1 VSIPAAPAAES
12 RDSPASV
19 RYWVVVPAAGAGRR
33 FGGGQPKQYARVA
46 GRTLLE
52 WSLQP
57 FIEDVRCRGIVV
69 AIAADDHEWP
79 SLALPRDKI
88 EAAAGGAERS
98 DSVRSALATLAPRA
112 QPDEWVLVHDAVRP
126 CLTREDLDRLL
137 SQLAAHPVGGL
148 LAVPVADTLKK
159 STAPGAGATTVDRA
173 GLWRALTPQMF
184 RYGALRSALD
194 GAAALGRV
202 PTDEAQAIE
211 WAGGVPALVAG
222 SATNVKVTTPDD
234 LAVVR
239 GWLAGGEES
248 AAMRIGSGFDVHAF
262 GAGDSVMLGGV
273 RIPHTQGVVA
283 HSDGDVVLHALCDAL
298 LGAAGLGD
306 IGEHF
311 RDDDPRWK
319 GADSGGFVRNV
330 LGMLRARS
338 LAVVNADVTV
348 IAQAPRLG
356 AHRAPMRERIAALLE
371 VPPDAVN
378 VKATTT
384 ERLGFVGR
392 GEGIAAQAVV
402 MLRHA

>member
-1 VSIPAAPAAES
+1 VSI
-12 RDSPASV
+12 

-33 FGGGQPKQYARVA
+33 FGGAQPKQYARIA

-52 WSLQP
+52 WSLQR
-57 FIEDVRCRGIVV
+57 FLEDSRCNGIVV
-69 AIAADDHEWP
+69 AVAADDLEWP
-79 SLALPRDKI
+79 RLAFPAEKVV
-88 EAAAGGAERS
+88 AAAGGAERS
-98 DSVRSALATLAPRA
+98 DSVRSALASLAQRA
-112 QPDEWVLVHDAVRP
+112 RPEDWVLVHDAVRP
-126 CLTREDLDRLL
+126 CLSREDLDRLL
-137 SQLAAHPVGGL
+137 AQLAGHPVGGF
-148 LAVPVADTLKK
+148 LAVPVADTLKRGR
-159 STAPGAGATTVDRA
+159 AAGEGATTVDRA

-184 RYGALRSALD
+184 RHGALRTALE
-194 GAAALGRV
+194 AAAAAGKV

-211 WAGGVPALVAG
+211 WQGGVPALVAG
-222 SATNVKVTTPDD
+222 SATNIKVTTPDD
-234 LAVVR
+234 LAVAR
-239 GWLAGGEES
+239 GWLAGGQEGGS
-248 AAMRIGSGFDVHAF
+248 MRIGSGFDVHAF

-319 GADSGGFVRNV
+319 DADSSGFVHTV
-330 LGMLRARS
+330 LGLLRERS

-356 AHRAPMRERIAALLE
+356 AHRSRMRERIAGLLE
-371 VPPDAVN
+371 VPLEAVN

-392 GEGIAAQAVV
+392 GEGIAAQAIV
-402 MLRHA
+402 MLRNA